1 MITREELRELAQ
13 FRFQNG
19 DNCAV
24 SFYFQPRP
32 PRNKAHRE
40 EIIHAKDLV
49 RSGLREVT
57 GQGNEDCAKADL
69 DKVLALAQELC
80 SDRPRAKAV
89 FAYGKANFWREFD
102 LPPHLLQS
110 QLFISQRFHL
120 KPLAALFGAQP
131 KLCVVLLDRQKAR
144 LFALRVDDLAELDS
158 LFHRLPRRVRGDKHG
173 GGDPGHGE
181 RNAAD
186 EALLHY
192 KQVAARL
199 KDQAE
204 AGTWEKLIVGCH
216 ESNWPDFEPHLHNYV
231 KERLLGR
238 FSIDVA
244 SATGKQIRQRAL
256 QIFYQGLDRRRH
268 ELVHEAVSQA
278 RGHRRGVTGL
288 RRVLRALELGEVQTL
303 LMGENYTGQAVEC
316 TKCAHLDSHIVRY
329 CSICGSATRPI
340 DDVSEGIIPL
350 AIRRDVELL
359 YVNDPELDSAGNIA
373 ALLRFRAEVGRAAKL
388 SA

>member
-1 MITREELRELAQ
+1 MVTREELRELAQ

-24 SFYFQPRP
+24 SFYFQPRT

-40 EIIHAKDLV
+40 EIIQAKELV
-49 RSGLREVT
+49 RNGLREVN
-57 GQGNEDCAKADL
+57 GNSNDECVKADL
-69 DKVLALAQELC
+69 NKVLALAQELP

-89 FAYGKANFWREFD
+89 FAYGKSNFWREFD
-102 LPPHLLQS
+102 LPPDLPQS
-110 QLFISQRFHL
+110 QLFVSQRFHL
-120 KPLAALFGAQP
+120 KPLAAIFGAQS

-144 LFALRVDDLAELDS
+144 LFALRADELVELGS
-158 LFHRLPRRVRGDKHG
+158 LFHRLPRGAHSDRHAFKDDHMDRKI
-173 GGDPGHGE
+173 
-181 RNAAD
+181 AD
-186 EALLHY
+186 EALHHY
-192 KQVAARL
+192 KQIAVRL

-204 AGTWEKLIVGCH
+204 AGVWEKLIVGCH
-216 ESNWPDFEPHLHNYV
+216 DTNWPELEPHLHNYV

-244 SATGKQIRQRAL
+244 SATCDQVRERAVR
-256 QIFYQGLDRRRH
+256 IFHESLDCRRH
-268 ELVHEAVSQA
+268 ELVHQAVSQA

-303 LMGENYTGQAVEC
+303 LMGNNYIGQAVEC
-316 TKCAHLDSHIVRY
+316 TKCGHLDSHIVRY
-329 CSICGSATRPI
+329 CSVCGSSTLKI

-359 YVNDPELDSAGNIA
+359 YVNNTELDNAGNIA
-373 ALLRFRAEVGRAAKL
+373 ALLRYRAEVGRAARL

>member
-1 MITREELRELAQ
+1 MVSREELRELAQ

-40 EIIHAKDLV
+40 EIIEAKDLV
-49 RSGLREVT
+49 RNGLREVN
-57 GQGNEDCAKADL
+57 GNGSDECAKTDL
-69 DKVLALAQELC
+69 NRVLALAQELP

-102 LPPHLLQS
+102 LPPDLPQS
-110 QLFISQRFHL
+110 QLFVSQRFHL
-120 KPLAALFGAQP
+120 KPLASIFGAQS

-144 LFALRVDDLAELDS
+144 LFALRADELVEMDS
-158 LFHRLPRRVRGDKHG
+158 LFHRLPGKVGSDRHTFKDDHM
-173 GGDPGHGE
+173 E
-181 RNAAD
+181 RKIAD
-186 EALLHY
+186 EAMHHY
-192 KQVAARL
+192 KQIAARL

-204 AGTWEKLIVGCH
+204 AGVWEKLIVGCH
-216 ESNWPDFEPHLHNYV
+216 DSSWSEFEPHLHNYV
-231 KERLLGR
+231 RERLLGR

-244 SATGKQIRQRAL
+244 SATCEQVRELAVR
-256 QIFYQGLDRRRH
+256 IFHESLNCRRH
-268 ELVHEAVSQA
+268 ELVHQAVSLA
-278 RGHRRGVTGL
+278 RGHRCGVTGL

-303 LMGENYTGQAVEC
+303 LMGENYIGQAVEC
-316 TKCAHLDSHIVRY
+316 TKCGHLDSHIVRY
-329 CSICGSATRPI
+329 CSVCGSSTRKI

-359 YVNDPELDSAGNIA
+359 YLDDPELDSAGNIA
-373 ALLRFRAEVGRAAKL
+373 ALLRYRAEVGRAARL

>member
-1 MITREELRELAQ
+1 MVSREELRELAQ

-24 SFYFQPRP
+24 SFYFQPRT

-40 EIIHAKDLV
+40 ELIQAKDLV
-49 RSGLREVT
+49 RNGFREVT
-57 GQGNEDCAKADL
+57 GNGNEECAKADL
-69 DKVLALAQELC
+69 NKVLALARELP

-102 LPPHLLQS
+102 LPPDLQQS
-110 QLFISQRFHL
+110 QLFVSQRFHL
-120 KPLAALFGAQP
+120 KPLAALFGAQS

-144 LFALRVDDLAELDS
+144 LFALRLDELVELDS
-158 LFHRLPRRVRGDKHG
+158 LFHRVPR
-173 GGDPGHGE
+173 GE
-181 RNAAD
+181 RTPGNDDAHLERKIAD
-186 EALLHY
+186 DAMHHY

-204 AGTWEKLIVGCH
+204 AGVWERLIVGCH
-216 ESNWPDFEPHLHNYV
+216 DSNWPEFEPHLHNYV
-231 KERLLGR
+231 KERLMGR

-244 SATGKQIRQRAL
+244 SATCDQVRERGVR
-256 QIFYQGLDRRRH
+256 IFHENLDCRRH
-268 ELVHEAVSQA
+268 ELVHQAVAQA

-303 LMGENYTGQAVEC
+303 LMGENYIGQAVEC
-316 TKCAHLDSHIVRY
+316 TKCGHLDSHIVRY
-329 CSICGSATRPI
+329 CSVCGSSTLKI

-359 YVNDPELDSAGNIA
+359 YVNDPELDNAGNIA
-373 ALLRFRAEVGRAAKL
+373 ALLRYRAEVGRAARL